1 MNVIEINNISKIF
14 SSGRFSKEITTALD
28 KVSLNV
34 SRGSIFG
41 LLGPNG
47 AGKTTLIKILL
58 SIVFPTDGSANILGK
73 NINDH
78 NARNKIGF
86 LPESHKFPNFLK
98 GIDVLYYSGELSG
111 IKRNVLKNKITEL
124 LELVDMSHWANTKV
138 KKYSK
143 GMLQR
148 LGLAQALINDP
159 EIIFLDEPT
168 DGVDPLGR
176 KQIRDILINLKAKG
190 KTILLN
196 SHLLSE
202 IELVCDN
209 VAILNKGKLLKEGS
223 IEELTVSENS
233 FNFHTSDLSDE
244 LINQL
249 LSSYKISINGK
260 NDFLIKANNL
270 EELNLFIDYI
280 RTKNVLIHKI
290 EEEKNTLE
298 DMFINLI
305 EHQN

>member
-1 MNVIEINNISKIF
+1 
-14 SSGRFSKEITTALD
+14 
-28 KVSLNV
+28 
-34 SRGSIFG
+34 
-41 LLGPNG
+41 
-47 AGKTTLIKILL
+47 
-58 SIVFPTDGSANILGK
+58 
-73 NINDH
+73 
-78 NARNKIGF
+78 
-86 LPESHKFPNFLK
+86 
-98 GIDVLYYSGELSG
+98 
-111 IKRNVLKNKITEL
+111 
-124 LELVDMSHWANTKV
+124 MSHWANTKV

>member
-14 SSGRFSKEITTALD
+14 SSGRFSKEIITALD

-233 FNFHTSDLSDE
+233 FNFHT
-244 LINQL
+244 
-249 LSSYKISINGK
+249 
-260 NDFLIKANNL
+260 
-270 EELNLFIDYI
+270 
-280 RTKNVLIHKI
+280 
-290 EEEKNTLE
+290 
-298 DMFINLI
+298 
-305 EHQN
+305 